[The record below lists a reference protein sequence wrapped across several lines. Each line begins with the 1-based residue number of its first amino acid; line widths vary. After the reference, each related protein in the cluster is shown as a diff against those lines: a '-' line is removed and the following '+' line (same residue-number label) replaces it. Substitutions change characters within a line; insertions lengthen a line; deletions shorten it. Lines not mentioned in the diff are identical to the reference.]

1 MSKIFLKSE
10 PSQEKFFNIYQ
21 IGIVKRKPYLINSK
35 SYIKSIYLPILS
47 INNIHCLYYILLF
60 LLYSDMR
67 VDHIAIAV
75 NDADRAL
82 ENYKKILK
90 IDNID
95 VEEVPNEKVKVVM
108 LNLEDTRLELIEPL
122 EDTSPISKFL
132 KERGEGIH
140 HIAITADE
148 IENDVNQAKAN
159 GMRFLGELRT
169 GSYGRKIT
177 FIHPKSLN
185 GVLVEFCQA
194 PPH

>member
-1 MSKIFLKSE
+1 
-10 PSQEKFFNIYQ
+10 
-21 IGIVKRKPYLINSK
+21 
-35 SYIKSIYLPILS
+35 
-47 INNIHCLYYILLF
+47 
-60 LLYSDMR
+60 MR

-75 NDADRAL
+75 NDADTAL

-90 IDNID
+90 IDKID

-148 IENDVNQAKAN
+148 IENDVNHAKES

-194 PPH
+194 PPTQVKDD

>member
-1 MSKIFLKSE
+1 
-10 PSQEKFFNIYQ
+10 
-21 IGIVKRKPYLINSK
+21 
-35 SYIKSIYLPILS
+35 
-47 INNIHCLYYILLF
+47 
-60 LLYSDMR
+60 MR

-90 IDNID
+90 IDKID

-148 IENDVNQAKAN
+148 IENDVNHAKES

-194 PPH
+194 PRH